1 MELKGSRPLLLGVA
15 LLLVAMPVLG
25 TVAAQDPAVPSDEPT
40 SVTVDVYL
48 GEGDET
54 TFDIHPST
62 VTVGPNTNLTFHVT
76 NLQPTD
82 HDFALLDTG
91 PFEVAD
97 EEDLREGEG
106 GQGEVIKTPVL
117 GAGESYNLT
126 VTIPADTQASVTY
139 ICSVSGHQ
147 DLGME
152 GTLQIGAASA
162 GGGGETEIVDFGV
175 HYLAY
180 WVGIVSFVILFIV
193 LVATFFL
200 FRYGESGHVTDHRAG
215 GPETVTV
222 AAGAAE
228 GEPQEIVEPILP
240 SPGSVAA
247 VLALL
252 AALGAVFYFLV

>member
-1 MELKGSRPLLLGVA
+1 MELKGSRPLLVGLA
-15 LLLVAMPVLG
+15 LLLVGMPMVG
-25 TVAAQDPAVPSDEPT
+25 TVAAQDAAVPADEPT

-54 TFDIHPST
+54 TFDIHPSEI
-62 VTVGPNTNLTFHVT
+62 TVGPNTNLTFHVT
-76 NLQPTD
+76 NLQATD
-82 HDFALLDTG
+82 HDFAILQPG
-91 PFEVAD
+91 PLEVAN
-97 EEDLREGEG
+97 EEDRREGEA
-106 GQGEVIKTPVL
+106 GQGEVIKTPLL

-126 VTIPADTQASVTY
+126 VTIPADTQTSLTY

-152 GTLQIGAASA
+152 GSLTIGAASA
-162 GGGGETEIVDFGV
+162 GGGETEIVDFGV